1 MTAEIGRVKARL
13 EAGLAGGSSADALRV
28 GKDVAAR
35 GPAAVDALR
44 AGLTEWFTFY
54 NGYDPLF
61 TWWMGLPFKK
71 VDAALQG
78 YAQFLREKVVPADGA
93 SPTAPA
99 ATPAPIAP
107 APPPKYPSVPDLKE
121 LIALPQDEMTDIVS
135 RFRGAAPAARGRGG
149 ACRRRAGAP
158 PAGARGAGRPPPA
171 PAPAAPAARCATASS
186 TRTG

>member
-1 MTAEIGRVKARL
+1 MRARL
-13 EAGLAGGSSADALRV
+13 EAGLAGGSAGDALRV

-44 AGLTEWFTFY
+44 AGLAEWFTFY

-71 VDAALQG
+71 ADAALQG

-93 SPTAPA
+93 SPTVSA
-99 ATPAPIAP
+99 ARAQTIAP
-107 APPPKYPSVPDLKE
+107 APPPKFPSVPDLKE

-135 RFRGAAPAARGRGG
+135 RFRGAGG
-149 ACRRRAGAP
+149 RRRARRRVGWRTP
-158 PAGARGAGRPPPA
+158 RGGGTPQA
-171 PAPAAPAARCATASS
+171 AARCATASS